1 MAIKNNRGDREQ
13 KKFKESTAVANQVGV
28 VVLNPDGSNISAGSV
43 TSIVPGT
50 GATNLGKAEDAVHA
64 SGDVGVFSLSVAN
77 EAQTTLA
84 ADGDYIARSADT
96 KGNTVV
102 VGNVASGATDA
113 GNPQKTGGAYRSTQ
127 PTLTDGQRG
136 DTQVDTRANTKVTL
150 MTMDS
155 ANQVTTASTNSD
167 AVATSAIAS
176 RWQVNSLGM
185 SFDGT
190 NYNRDRVV
198 SNGLDS
204 AGTGIKAAG
213 IVAQLDDTATS
224 TVTENQF
231 GNLRLTPNR
240 ALMVENRYTYGRATA
255 DTQIK
260 ASAGFVHT
268 VSIAPLTATPTAGL
282 LTIYDNTAESG
293 TVIYSE
299 WVFATTPG
307 HTVTLDVN
315 AATGIYASFDA
326 ALANV
331 QVTVAFR

>member
-50 GATNLGKAEDAVHA
+50 GATNLGKAEDAAHTT
-64 SGDVGVFSLSVAN
+64 GDVGVFSLSVAN
-77 EAQTTLA
+77 EAQTALA
-84 ADGDYIARSADT
+84 ADGDYVARAADT
-96 KGNTVV
+96 KGNTLIT
-102 VGNVASGATDA
+102 GSVAAGSTDA
-113 GNPQKTGGAYRSTQ
+113 GNPVKTGAVYMTTQ
-127 PTLTDGQRG
+127 PTYTDGQRG
-136 DTQVDTRANTKVTL
+136 NSQIDTRGNTKVTL

-167 AVATSAIAS
+167 TVAVSAIAS
-176 RWQVNSLGM
+176 RWQVNALGM

-231 GNLRLTPNR
+231 GNLRLAPNR

-255 DTQIK
+255 DAQIK
-260 ASAGFVHT
+260 ASAGFVHSVT
-268 VSIAPLTATPTAGL
+268 IAPLTATPTAGL
-282 LTIYDNTAESG
+282 LTVYDSASETG
-293 TVIYSE
+293 TVIYAE

-315 AATGIYASFDA
+315 AATGIYVGFDGT
-326 ALANV
+326 LANV
-331 QVTVAFR
+331 QATVAYR